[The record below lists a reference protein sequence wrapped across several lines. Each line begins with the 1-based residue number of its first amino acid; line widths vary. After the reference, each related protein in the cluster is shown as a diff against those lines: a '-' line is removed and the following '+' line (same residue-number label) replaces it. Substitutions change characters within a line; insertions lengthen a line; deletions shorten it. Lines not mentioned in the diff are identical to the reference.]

1 MPICLAQEADM
12 SVLVQ
17 QELIKQVAGTPATV
31 ALKYTMRPKER
42 TMAAKLPV
50 MHLLCK
56 HHHQAP
62 SSSTIITRNKKT
74 SLPGQ
79 LSNSVH
85 PKMYATHQA
94 PHNNSTI
101 TAEVLMP
108 HVLQVLQASKQTNCH
123 TQNAAATT
131 D

>member
-62 SSSTIITRNKKT
+62 SSSTIITRNKKD
-74 SLPGQ
+74 
-79 LSNSVH
+79 
-85 PKMYATHQA
+85 
-94 PHNNSTI
+94 I
-101 TAEVLMP
+101 TARAAEQLC
-108 HVLQVLQASKQTNCH
+108 ASKDVCH
-123 TQNAAATT
+123 TTGSAQ
-131 D
+131 